1 MNTLWQDLRY
11 AARTLSKSPGFAS
24 VAIVTLA
31 LGIGANTAIF
41 SVVSSVLLQPL
52 PYQNGERLVRIQQS
66 LHSTRGGAALNLQV
80 SIPELKDYEQRSR
93 ALDGVAEYHS
103 LWFTLLDR
111 GEPERVQS
119 GIVSSNYFELMGI
132 HPILGQTFPVAGDP
146 AGAEPVLLLSHEF
159 WESHFAGDANV
170 IGRTVEMN
178 DRIHTIIG
186 VLPRNLPQYP
196 GTNDVWMPW
205 HACPFRSGDHW
216 AEKRDMRTVT
226 AFARV
231 ASEATLV
238 QARDD
243 VERIATEM
251 QTEHPEAYP
260 DDAALAATLVT
271 LRQELAG
278 NAGPVFLTLLAMAGF
293 ILLIACANV
302 TNLTLARM
310 TGREQEFSVRSALG
324 AGQGRLVRQLVTESS
339 LLALAGGAV
348 GLLMAYNIVDAFSAF
363 AARFTPRATEIE
375 VDGWLLLFTLGVSF
389 AVGVIVGLVSC
400 LTYARKLLG
409 AAIQVGRG
417 STAGMERQRARK
429 LLVVSQL
436 AVTFVLLV
444 GAGLMLHSIVK
455 LQQVDPGF
463 SPENVLTMQIDLDW
477 SAWSGDS
484 ERRQFYRSLLERTRN
499 LHGVLSVALA
509 GTIPL
514 EGGLPNTAFRIEGM
528 PVPEDGT
535 GPRTDV
541 QTVSPGYF
549 ETLRIPL
556 LRGRTFTDFD
566 HDEAVDVAVVNQS
579 VARRYWAEADPVG
592 TRISADG
599 EQWFTVIGVVGDVK
613 QEGLEEEFPDQ
624 VYTSLAQNTPLGIN
638 FLIRTGG
645 NPMGIAREAT
655 AVVHSI
661 DARQPVAFV
670 RTMEQV
676 RSESIAAPRLVALLL
691 AIFAALALTISIA
704 GVVGLIAYT
713 VSRRTRELGI
723 RLALGAPK
731 GSILWM
737 VVRQGVVLV
746 LVGLGAGMI
755 AALALTRFIRS
766 WLYDVA
772 PTDPLTFLLISL
784 VFAATAV
791 VAAYVPAR
799 RAARVDPMTA
809 LRAAD

>member
-1 MNTLWQDLRY
+1 MNDLWQDLRY
-11 AARTLSKSPGFAS
+11 SAKTLSKSLGFAS

-52 PYQNGERLVRIQQS
+52 PYENGDRLVRIQQS
-66 LHSTRGGAALNLQV
+66 LHATHGGAAQNLQV
-80 SIPELKDYEQRSR
+80 SVPELQDYEQRSHT
-93 ALDGVAEYHS
+93 LDGVAEYHS

-132 HPILGQTFPVAGDP
+132 RPILGQTFPNTGES
-146 AGAEPVLLLSHEF
+146 AGAEPVLLLSHDF
-159 WESHFAGDANV
+159 WQSHFGGDAGV
-170 IGRTVEMN
+170 IGQTVEMN

-186 VLPRNLPQYP
+186 VLPENLPQYP

-205 HACPFRSGDHW
+205 YACPFRSGDHW
-216 AEKRDMRTVT
+216 GENRDMRTVT
-226 AFARV
+226 AFARLSS
-231 ASEATLV
+231 AATLV
-238 QARDD
+238 QAQDD
-243 VERIATEM
+243 VERIAREM
-251 QTEHPEAYP
+251 QTEYSDAYP
-260 DDAALAATLVT
+260 DNAAFAATLSP

-278 NAGPVFLTLLAMAGF
+278 NAGAVFFTLLAMAGF

-310 TGREQEFSVRSALG
+310 SAREQEISVRSALG

-339 LLALAGGAV
+339 LLALAGGAL
-348 GLLMAYNIVDAFSAF
+348 GLLMAYNILDAFSAF

-375 VDGWLLLFTLGVSF
+375 VDGWLLLFTLGVSV
-389 AVGVIVGLVSC
+389 ATGIIVGLVSC
-400 LTYARKLLG
+400 LAYARNLSG
-409 AAIQVGRG
+409 AASLVGGR
-417 STAGMERQRARK
+417 STAGRERQRARN

-444 GAGLMLHSIVK
+444 GAGLMLRSIVK

-463 SPENVLTMQIDLDW
+463 SPQNVLTMQIDLDW
-477 SAWSGDS
+477 AAYPGDT

-499 LHGVLSVALA
+499 LYGVLSVALA

-528 PVPEDGT
+528 PIPEDGT

-566 HDEAVDVAVVNQS
+566 HHEAVHVAVVNQS
-579 VARRYWAEADPVG
+579 VARRYWGEADPIG
-592 TRISADG
+592 TRISDDG
-599 EQWFTVIGVVGDVK
+599 EQWFTVVGVVGDVK
-613 QEGLEEEFPDQ
+613 QEGLEVEFPDQ
-624 VYTSLAQNTPLGIN
+624 VYTPLAQNTPLGIN

-645 NPMGIAREAT
+645 NPMSIAREAT
-655 AVVHSI
+655 AIVHSI

-670 RTMEQV
+670 RTMEEV
-676 RSESIAAPRLVALLL
+676 RSESIAAPRLVAWLL
-691 AIFAALALTISIA
+691 ALFAALALIISVA
-704 GVVGLIAYT
+704 GVMGLVAYT
-713 VSRRTRELGI
+713 VSQRTRELGI
-723 RLALGAPK
+723 RLALGAAK
-731 GSILWM
+731 GSVLWM

-746 LVGLGAGMI
+746 LVGLAAGTI
-755 AALALTRFIRS
+755 AALALTRFIGS

-784 VFAATAV
+784 VFASTAV
-791 VAAYVPAR
+791 AAAYVPAR

-809 LRAAD
+809 LRAE